1 MSRRD
6 VFHDAVRRAL
16 EKEGWIITHDPYS
29 LAFGGRNLFVDLGAE
44 MPLAAE
50 KEGRKIAVEVKS
62 FAGKSEVVEFEK
74 AVGQFILYDVLVSDY
89 EPDRTLLLA
98 VPEDV
103 WVGLFSEE
111 QSVKVIERG
120 RLRFVVYNPFKE
132 EIVLWKE

>member
-29 LAFGGRNLFVDLGAE
+29 LAFGERTLLVDIGAE
-44 MPLAAE
+44 APLAAE

-62 FAGKSEVVEFEK
+62 FVGKSVVVEFER
-74 AVGQFILYDVLVSDY
+74 AIGQFILYDVLIEEY
-89 EPDRTLLLA
+89 EPERVLLLA

-103 WVGLFSEE
+103 WLGLLSEP
-111 QSVKVIERG
+111 QCAKVIKRCH
-120 RLRFVVYNPFKE
+120 LRFVVYDPDE
-132 EIVLWKE
+132 EKILLWKD